1 MPARRRNSATA
12 LLVNPY
18 DPEAVATSIAHALS
32 MPLDERRARHEAL
45 FQVISANDLQSWG
58 ELFLAALTK
67 SADLPRWHE
76 QIGMTSSLSSS
87 AA

>member
-1 MPARRRNSATA
+1 
-12 LLVNPY
+12 
-18 DPEAVATSIAHALS
+18 

-45 FQVISANDLQSWG
+45 FQVISASNLQSWG
-58 ELFLAALTK
+58 ELFLTTLTK

-76 QIGMTSSLSSS
+76 QIGETSPLSFS